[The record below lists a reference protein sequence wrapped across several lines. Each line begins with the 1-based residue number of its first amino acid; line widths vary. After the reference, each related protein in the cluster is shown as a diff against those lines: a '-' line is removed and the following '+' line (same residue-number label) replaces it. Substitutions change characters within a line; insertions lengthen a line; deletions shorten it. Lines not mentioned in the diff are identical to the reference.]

1 MNRYLHQFQYTME
14 KDTVTLF
21 GTVDI
26 GASGAVTLTKG
37 GGIESVTKE
46 ATAGQYTIQLAERYS
61 RFLNIQAQ
69 PILATPSAVAAVQL
83 LMDPATMQADIKAD
97 GQIVVQCLNYAGVAA
112 NPESGAQ
119 LQLRI
124 VMRNSS
130 VGPND

>member
-26 GASGAVTLTKG
+26 GASGAVSLAKG

-69 PILATPSAVAAVQL
+69 VVRATPSAVATVQL
-83 LMDPATMQADIKAD
+83 LMAPATLQADVKAD
-97 GQIVVQCLNYAGVAA
+97 GQLVIQCLDFAGVAA